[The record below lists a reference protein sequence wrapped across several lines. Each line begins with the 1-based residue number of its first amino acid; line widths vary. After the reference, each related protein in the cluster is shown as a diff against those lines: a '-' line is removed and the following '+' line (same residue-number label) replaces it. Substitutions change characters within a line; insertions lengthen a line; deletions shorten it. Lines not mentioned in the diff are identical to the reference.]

1 MCWWR
6 YVLVCSALSCA
17 HAAASPADP
26 PKPSEAAAVPLP
38 ESATVFLGCGFL
50 LAENHGPSTFSVLL
64 PARVAK
70 QPRKSASV
78 FVLDGVLVQVAVVRA
93 SEMGDPQL
101 RGIALLQ
108 KQMLWESKYVADA
121 KAWPD
126 VRPSGGPIDLG
137 LGDVKTMLWGFDAP
151 ELFEVDGVRMN
162 RMAYVTAAVDDVVLS
177 IASPLRP
184 DDDSRP
190 VARVL
195 FRSMRTLRRERSP
208 VDIFAISA
216 AVQEG
221 KTVPGTCSRVG
232 AP

>member
-1 MCWWR
+1 
-6 YVLVCSALSCA
+6 
-17 HAAASPADP
+17 
-26 PKPSEAAAVPLP
+26 
-38 ESATVFLGCGFL
+38 L
-50 LAENHGPSTFSVLL
+50 LALL
-64 PARVAK
+64 
-70 QPRKSASV
+70 RK
-78 FVLDGVLVQVAVVRA
+78 
-93 SEMGDPQL
+93 
-101 RGIALLQ
+101 LQ
-108 KQMLWESKYVADA
+108 GSSCLTHVGREG
-121 KAWPD
+121 WPD

-221 KTVPGTCSRVG
+221 KTVPGTCSRVS